1 MRIGLLCRSL
11 GIPLAFPII
20 YPRLQ
25 LPSRA
30 TPPPPPPPPPPL
42 LPPSAP
48 SLPPCPVPRAP
59 LGSHVVWLYK
69 LQDFPTS
76 HGKMENFFSLSFSSI
91 YVYIYFFFF
100 LFLILYP
107 FLNVFCFI
115 SFISSLRSFN
125 VLVSFFFFSI
135 LG

>member
-30 TPPPPPPPPPPL
+30 SSSSSSSSSSTSSPL
-42 LPPSAP
+42 LPQRPLCLRALFLVHLLDLTSCGCT
-48 SLPPCPVPRAP
+48 SYRTFQLP
-59 LGSHVVWLYK
+59 
-69 LQDFPTS
+69 T
-76 HGKMENFFSLSFSSI
+76 GKWRTFSLSFLYM
-91 YVYIYFFFF
+91 YVCIYIYFFLF
-100 LFLILYP
+100 LFLILYL
-107 FLNVFCFI
+107 FLRVFCFI
-115 SFISSLRSFN
+115 SLISFLRSFN
-125 VLVSFFFFSI
+125 VLLSFF